1 MKTMH
6 ECEQFL
12 RKIIEENSD
21 LEKIRNEAQTRHHI
35 INKIITDVFAWPD
48 DQIEV
53 EEYEQNTFTDYE
65 LGSPRQV
72 IIEAKREGR
81 VFEIPAGLSKKNIID
96 LPTLL
101 KANDDLGNAIRQ
113 VQHYCASRGTPIAVV
128 IPPKN

>member
-1 MKTMH
+1 MH

-81 VFEIPAGLSKKNIID
+81 V
-96 LPTLL
+96 L
-101 KANDDLGNAIRQ
+101 KYLQDYPRKIL
-113 VQHYCASRGTPIAVV
+113 
-128 IPPKN
+128 

>member
-6 ECEQFL
+6 ECEQSL
-12 RKIIEENSD
+12 IKLIEENSD
-21 LEKIRNEAQTRHHI
+21 IEKIRNEAQTRHHL

-53 EEYEQNTFTDYE
+53 EDYEQNTFTDYE

-81 VFEIPAGLSKKNIID
+81 TFEVPAGLSTKI
-96 LPTLL
+96 LL
-101 KANDDLGNAIRQ
+101 TYH
-113 VQHYCASRGTPIAVV
+113 HY
-128 IPPKN
+128 